1 MQIKLCELNYANFTM
16 LNKKV
21 TDSYKRLLIFVKKI
35 IFILSGRKYLKK
47 YCKLHMIFKIIYV
60 KEEVYFLNSV
70 KLQ

>member
-47 YCKLHMIFKIIYV
+47 YCKLLMIFKIIYV

-70 KLQ
+70 KL

>member
-16 LNKKV
+16 LNKRV

-70 KLQ
+70 KL

>member
-21 TDSYKRLLIFVKKI
+21 TDSYKRLLAFVKKI

-70 KLQ
+70 KL

>member
-70 KLQ
+70 KL

>member
-21 TDSYKRLLIFVKKI
+21 TDSYKRLLTFVKKI

-70 KLQ
+70 KL

>member
-21 TDSYKRLLIFVKKI
+21 TDSYKRLLAFVKKI

-47 YCKLHMIFKIIYV
+47 YCKK
-60 KEEVYFLNSV
+60 
-70 KLQ
+70 